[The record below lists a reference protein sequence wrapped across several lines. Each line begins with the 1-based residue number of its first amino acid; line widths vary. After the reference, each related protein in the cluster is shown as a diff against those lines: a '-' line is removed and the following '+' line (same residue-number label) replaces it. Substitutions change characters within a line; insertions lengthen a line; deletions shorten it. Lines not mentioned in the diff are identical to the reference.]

1 MDKLVAPIPILF
13 EDMNFSLVKGGGPAG
28 MGRRR
33 DLFELGVRTGDTIL
47 PGISGHKY
55 YSCRKLETV
64 DAAKDLQGLW
74 LRAEILE

>member
-1 MDKLVAPIPILF
+1 LF

-33 DLFELGVRTGDTIL
+33 DLFEAWRRNRGYLL
-47 PGISGHKY
+47 PSISGHKY

-64 DAAKDLQGLW
+64 DAAKDLQGL
-74 LRAEILE
+74 